1 MDTFSGIIKPPQAGI
16 LAVGRIVEKVVP
28 VDGLPAVRPI
38 VTLSLSFDHRVV
50 DGVRGAKFLKTLS
63 NLIENPLQ
71 SG

>member
-1 MDTFSGIIKPPQAGI
+1 
-16 LAVGRIVEKVVP
+16 VVP

-38 VTLSLSFDHRVV
+38 LTLNLSFDHRVV